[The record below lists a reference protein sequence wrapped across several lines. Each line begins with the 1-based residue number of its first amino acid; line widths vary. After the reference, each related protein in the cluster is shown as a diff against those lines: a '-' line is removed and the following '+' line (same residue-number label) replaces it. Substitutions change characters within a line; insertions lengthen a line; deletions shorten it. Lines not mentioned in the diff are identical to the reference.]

1 MSLDLRAADDGTK
14 YFGISAERFELLSSL
29 ALLHLEEVVPA
40 AAAAFVAAPSASDN
54 DDEEVALTVAAA
66 VVAETERQRGC
77 VISSFE
83 IGLSPDDV
91 YKITKL
97 TSTGP
102 RCSQG
107 DISDVPSRSMTFR
120 YSLISKRDSLIAQIR
135 QEMPSLSIPTY
146 LFLFYDVIIFDRCML
161 AGGEW

>member
-66 VVAETERQRGC
+66 VVAERQRGC
-77 VISSFE
+77 VIPSFE

-91 YKITKL
+91 YKVTKL

-120 YSLISKRDSLIAQIR
+120 YSLISKRDSLIAKIR
-135 QEMPSLSIPTY
+135 QEMPSL
-146 LFLFYDVIIFDRCML
+146 
-161 AGGEW
+161 